1 MTKTEIQLALED
13 VELAFRQLE
22 FAIKL
27 MYYCED
33 GHLNLTSFNED
44 NTVLFTTGSMVF
56 NSRSTREETV
66 ACSKINV
73 GMCFGASAMALNTAF
88 ELASIDRSK
97 HDVAMI
103 VYMVRCAFAHNI
115 ADPKW
120 EVRGK
125 FLKNIDFP
133 MDRGQIHIDFT
144 SLNGQP
150 FKYEHIG
157 DLPNWYRIKNLS
169 IDIINSNLVVQTG

>member
-1 MTKTEIQLALED
+1 MKTQIQLALED
-13 VELAFRQLE
+13 VESAFRQFE

-33 GHLNLTSFNED
+33 GSFDLAAFNTD
-44 NTVLFTTGSMVF
+44 NTILFATGSMVL
-56 NSRSTREETV
+56 NSCSTREEIV

-73 GMCFGASAMALNTAF
+73 GICFGASAIALNTAF
-88 ELASIDRSK
+88 ELAGIDRSR
-97 HDVAMI
+97 HDAAMI

-133 MDRGQIHIDFT
+133 MDRGQISIDFT
-144 SLNGQP
+144 TLNGQP

-157 DLPNWYRIKNLS
+157 DLPNWYRIKNVS
-169 IDIINSNLVVQTG
+169 IDIINSNLVIQTG